1 VTRVVFLHE
10 YLPQYR
16 VRLFELLREKSQSLG
31 IDLVVAAGQPNS
43 VQKRPGDTVDLDWVV
58 PIHQREYRVLG
69 RRLTVRSTRRLVDGA
84 DLVVMGQARRNLDLY
99 WTLLRPGRPVV
110 ALWGHGADRVK
121 KTSASEATLSR
132 WLLAKSDWFFAYTD
146 GAASAIIR
154 QGFNPDHITVL
165 NNSID
170 TSTLQAAI
178 ATLDPNEQAELERG
192 FDLRGKT
199 ALYIGALDTYKRT
212 PMLIDSAVAAHN
224 REPNFRLII
233 AGDGVER
240 AMVETA
246 AESHSFIHYVG
257 PKFGDGKASLL
268 ALADILISSG
278 SVGLSVIDSFAARV
292 PMVTTEW
299 PFHGPEA
306 EYLEHGKNAVIT
318 TDSVEAFV
326 SGMLET
332 LDDLDV
338 MARLRANCAADSKA
352 YSIEDMSATLWEGIQ
367 RALGVAHA

>member
-1 VTRVVFLHE
+1 MTRIVVLQE
-10 YLPQYR
+10 YLPHYR
-16 VRLFELLREKSQSLG
+16 VRLFELLRENSQSLG
-31 IDLVVAAGQPNS
+31 VDLVIAAGQPNS
-43 VQKRPGDTVDLDWVV
+43 VQRGRGDAVDLDWVV
-58 PIHQREYRVLG
+58 PLRQREYRVLG
-69 RRLTVRSTRRLVDGA
+69 RRLTVRSTRHLVDGA
-84 DLVVMGQARRNLDLY
+84 DLVVMEQARRNVDLY
-99 WTLLRPGRPVV
+99 LTMLRPRRPLV
-110 ALWGHGADRVK
+110 ALWGHGSDRAK
-121 KTSASEATLSR
+121 KMSSFEAAVSR
-132 WLLAKSDWFFAYTD
+132 WLLTKSDWFFAYTD

-212 PMLIDSAVAAHN
+212 PMLIESAIAAHN

-257 PKFGDGKASLL
+257 PMFGDGKASLL
-268 ALADILISSG
+268 ALADILISPG
-278 SVGLSVIDSFAARV
+278 SVGLSVLDSFAARV

-332 LDDLDV
+332 LNDHDV
-338 MARLRANCAADSKA
+338 MARLRANCATDAKA
-352 YSIEDMSATLWEGIQ
+352 YSIEDMSDRLWEGIQ
-367 RALGVAHA
+367 RALGVARA